1 MKRDN
6 PKGEKRSADSEP
18 EPALK
23 AHSAQ
28 EAFSS
33 YAAPLVDHAIEYANA
48 VREDPSPEALH
59 KLRVSLRRL
68 RSLWWAFEPLLEKGE
83 NTRQR
88 ALYKYLATA
97 AGKTRDW
104 DILIEL
110 LIRDDNG
117 AHSGTGEMAPK
128 LQDARGAALATSRE
142 TLSNADV
149 KHLLREALSSASKE
163 LNTAHERI
171 PLRKF
176 AEQRVAASERSL
188 KKRMKRARRA
198 KRSNY
203 VAFHNVRKAG
213 KKLRYLLEFFG
224 PILSGGRK
232 RTLKRL
238 KQIQKR
244 FGTLNDVVASEMLLR
259 DNAALLA
266 DAGDPEAALHWLGK
280 ERKRRMRSA
289 AGLLRKL

>member
-1 MKRDN
+1 MTRDSLKVDKR
-6 PKGEKRSADSEP
+6 PADSD
-18 EPALK
+18 PAAG

-28 EAFSS
+28 EAFAS

-48 VREDPSPEALH
+48 VREDASPEALH

-88 ALYKYLATA
+88 ALYKFLATA

-110 LIRDDNG
+110 LIHDDNG
-117 AHSGTGEMAPK
+117 ARTGTSEIAPK
-128 LQDARGAALATSRE
+128 LQDARGAALSTSRE

-163 LNTAHERI
+163 LNTAHERMS
-171 PLRKF
+171 LRKF
-176 AEQRVAASERSL
+176 ARQRVAASERSL
-188 KKRMKRARRA
+188 NKRMKRARRA

-203 VAFHNVRKAG
+203 IAFHNVRKAG
-213 KKLRYLLEFFG
+213 KKLRYLLEFFE
-224 PILSGGRK
+224 PVLSSGHK

-266 DAGDPEAALHWLGK
+266 GSGDTDAALHWLGK

>member
-1 MKRDN
+1 MNRKND
-6 PKGEKRSADSEP
+6 K
-18 EPALK
+18 EPADGK
-23 AHSAQ
+23 PADEGPSAQ
-28 EAFSS
+28 TAFAS

-48 VREDPSPEALH
+48 VREDPSPEDFH
-59 KLRVSLRRL
+59 QLRVSLRRL
-68 RSLWWAFEPLLEKGE
+68 RSLWWAFQPLLEEGE

-110 LIRDDNG
+110 L
-117 AHSGTGEMAPK
+117 AQESGI
-128 LQDARGAALATSRE
+128 ARGLTPTLENARGDALATSRE

-149 KHLLREALSSASKE
+149 KHLLREALSSATRE
-163 LNTAHERI
+163 LNTAHERV
-171 PLRKF
+171 PLGKF
-176 AEQRVAASERSL
+176 ANQRVAASERTL
-188 KKRMKRARRA
+188 KKRMKRARHA

-203 VAFHNVRKAG
+203 TAFHDVRKAG

-224 PILSGGRK
+224 PVLKGGRK
-232 RTLKRL
+232 RTVKRL

-244 FGTLNDVVASEMLLR
+244 FGTLNDIVASEMLLR

-266 DAGDPEAALHWLGK
+266 SSGDTDAVLQWLKK

-289 AGLLRKL
+289 AGLLRTL

>member
-1 MKRDN
+1 MNRKNDKE
-6 PKGEKRSADSEP
+6 PADSTPADEEP
-18 EPALK
+18 
-23 AHSAQ
+23 SAQ
-28 EAFSS
+28 TAFAS

-48 VREDPSPEALH
+48 VREDPSPEDFH
-59 KLRVSLRRL
+59 QLRVSLRRL
-68 RSLWWAFEPLLEKGE
+68 RSLWWAFQPLLEEGE

-104 DILIEL
+104 DILIAL
-110 LIRDDNG
+110 L
-117 AHSGTGEMAPK
+117 AQESGI
-128 LQDARGAALATSRE
+128 ARGLTPTLENARGDALATSRE

-149 KHLLREALSSASKE
+149 KHLLREALSSATRE
-163 LNTAHERI
+163 LNTAHERV
-171 PLRKF
+171 PLGKF
-176 AEQRVAASERSL
+176 ANQRVAASERTL
-188 KKRMKRARRA
+188 KKRMKRARHA

-203 VAFHNVRKAG
+203 TAFHDVRKAG

-224 PILSGGRK
+224 PVLKGGRK
-232 RTLKRL
+232 RTVKRL

-244 FGTLNDVVASEMLLR
+244 FGTLNDIVASEMLLR

-266 DAGDPEAALHWLGK
+266 GSGDTDAVLQWLKK

-289 AGLLRKL
+289 AGLLRTL

>member
-1 MKRDN
+1 MNRKNDKE
-6 PKGEKRSADSEP
+6 PADST
-18 EPALK
+18 PADE
-23 AHSAQ
+23 APSAQ
-28 EAFSS
+28 TAFAS

-48 VREDPSPEALH
+48 VREDPSPEDFH
-59 KLRVSLRRL
+59 QLRVSLRRL
-68 RSLWWAFEPLLEKGE
+68 RSLWWAFQPLLEEGE

-110 LIRDDNG
+110 L
-117 AHSGTGEMAPK
+117 AQESGIARGLTPTLE
-128 LQDARGAALATSRE
+128 DARGDALATSRE

-149 KHLLREALSSASKE
+149 KHLLREALSSATRE
-163 LNTAHERI
+163 LNTAHERV
-171 PLRKF
+171 PLGKF
-176 AEQRVAASERSL
+176 ANQRVAASERTL
-188 KKRMKRARRA
+188 EKRMKRARHA

-203 VAFHNVRKAG
+203 TAFHDVRKAG

-224 PILSGGRK
+224 PVLKGGRK
-232 RTLKRL
+232 RTVKRL

-244 FGTLNDVVASEMLLR
+244 FGTLNDIVASEMLLR

-266 DAGDPEAALHWLGK
+266 GSGDTDAVLQWLKK

-289 AGLLRKL
+289 AGLLRTL

>member
-1 MKRDN
+1 MNRKNDKE
-6 PKGEKRSADSEP
+6 PADST
-18 EPALK
+18 PADE
-23 AHSAQ
+23 APSAQ
-28 EAFSS
+28 TAFAS

-48 VREDPSPEALH
+48 VREDPSPEDFH
-59 KLRVSLRRL
+59 QLRVSLRRL
-68 RSLWWAFEPLLEKGE
+68 RSLWWAFQPLLEEGE

-110 LIRDDNG
+110 L
-117 AHSGTGEMAPK
+117 AQESGIARGLTPTLE
-128 LQDARGAALATSRE
+128 DARGDALATSRE

-149 KHLLREALSSASKE
+149 KHLLREALSSATRE
-163 LNTAHERI
+163 LNTAHERV
-171 PLRKF
+171 PLGKF
-176 AEQRVAASERSL
+176 ANQRVAASERTL
-188 KKRMKRARRA
+188 KKRMKRARHA

-203 VAFHNVRKAG
+203 TAFHDVRKAG

-224 PILSGGRK
+224 PVLKGGRK
-232 RTLKRL
+232 RTVKRL

-244 FGTLNDVVASEMLLR
+244 FGTLNDIVASEMLLR

-266 DAGDPEAALHWLGK
+266 SSGDTDAVLQWLKK

-289 AGLLRKL
+289 AGLLRTL

>member
-1 MKRDN
+1 MKRDAHKESSKADGG
-6 PKGEKRSADSEP
+6 PPAADSSTP
-18 EPALK
+18 ETT
-23 AHSAQ
+23 AQ
-28 EAFSS
+28 EAFAS
-33 YAAPLVDHAIEYANA
+33 YAAPLVSDAIAYANA
-48 VREDPSPEALH
+48 VRDNPSPEALH

-68 RSLWWAFEPLLEKGE
+68 RSLWWAFAPLLEKGE

-110 LIRDDNG
+110 IRNEDGASDFAPTLEEARDN
-117 AHSGTGEMAPK
+117 
-128 LQDARGAALATSRE
+128 ALATSRE

-149 KHLLREALSSASKE
+149 KHLLRDALTSASTE
-163 LNTAHERI
+163 INTAHERV

-176 AEQRVAASERSL
+176 ANKRVAASERSL
-188 KKRMKRARRA
+188 MKRAKRARHA

-203 VAFHNVRKAG
+203 AAFHDVRKAG
-213 KKLRYLLEFFG
+213 KKVRYLLEFFE
-224 PILSGGRK
+224 PVLSGSHK

-238 KQIQKR
+238 KQVQKR
-244 FGTLNDVVASEMLLR
+244 FGKLNDIVASEMLLR
-259 DNAALLA
+259 DNASLFAG
-266 DAGDPEAALHWLGK
+266 AGDADSVLQSLHK

>member
-1 MKRDN
+1 MKRASRKAD
-6 PKGEKRSADSEP
+6 KRPVSSD
-18 EPALK
+18 PA
-23 AHSAQ
+23 AAAPSAQ
-28 EAFSS
+28 AAFAS
-33 YAAPLVDHAIEYANA
+33 YAAPLVGEAIEYANA
-48 VREDPSPEALH
+48 VREDASPEALH

-88 ALYKYLATA
+88 ALYKYLAAA

-110 LIRDDNG
+110 LTKEGNG
-117 AHSGTGEMAPK
+117 ARDMVPK
-128 LQDARGAALATSRE
+128 LQDARVGALATSRE

-163 LNTAHERI
+163 LNTAHERM

-176 AEQRVAASERSL
+176 ATRRVAASERSL
-188 KKRMKRARRA
+188 KKRMKRARGA

-203 VAFHNVRKAG
+203 AAFHNVRKAG
-213 KKLRYLLEFFG
+213 KKLRYLLEFFE
-224 PILSGGRK
+224 PVLSGGRK

-259 DNAALLA
+259 DNIALLA
-266 DAGDPEAALHWLGK
+266 GAGVGDTDAALQWLRK
-280 ERKRRMRSA
+280 ERKRRMRAA